1 MSITIQL
8 ISLLIYFIFG
18 IVLYILGLINNK
30 LSIKLNIIIVFS
42 VFLIFTICNYHI
54 NLLVIHPYF
63 IMSTVFG
70 LLFSKIYVNKEKKH
84 FHL

>member
-18 IVLYILGLINNK
+18 IVLYFLGLINKK
-30 LSIKLNIIIVFS
+30 LSIKLNILIIFS
-42 VFLIFTICNYHI
+42 VFLIFTTCNYHI

-63 IMSTVFG
+63 ILSTLIG
-70 LLFSKIYVNKEKKH
+70 LFFSKIYVNKVKKH